1 MSARVV
7 IASCVLLG
15 ANISAQ
21 ETRIEKG
28 EYLLHAAGCISC
40 HTADE
45 DDAVP
50 LAGGRALETPFGTFY
65 SPNITPDRQT
75 GIGDWTDEDF
85 LNALWDGISPN
96 GKHYYPAFPY
106 TSYTGMTKVDAL
118 AIKAYL
124 FSRQPVSRV
133 NRENDL
139 PWYMFTRLAP
149 GAWKLLNFESK
160 RFEPDP
166 GRGDDW
172 NRGAYL
178 VRHLAHCGEC
188 HTPRN
193 QFGKLLSDRELAGNP
208 EGPEGE
214 KMPDITPN
222 RDTGIGRWS
231 MDEIDFFLQLGML
244 PDGDFVGSLMS
255 EVIDDNT
262 GNLTEADRHAIAV
275 YLKSVP
281 ASKNAQIK

>member
-85 LNALWDGISPN
+85 LNALWDGVSPS
-96 GKHYYPAFPY
+96 GQHYYPAFPY

-124 FSRQPVSRV
+124 FSLQPVSRG
-133 NRENDL
+133 NREHDL
-139 PWYMFTRLAP
+139 RWYMFTRLAS
-149 GAWKLLNFESK
+149 GAWKLMNFESK

-166 GRGDDW
+166 GRDNDW

-193 QFGKLLSDRELAGNP
+193 QLGNLLSDRELAGNP

>member
-1 MSARVV
+1 MWARVV
-7 IASCVLLG
+7 IASCVLVA

-28 EYLLHAAGCISC
+28 EYLLHATGCITC

-45 DDAVP
+45 DNAKP

-85 LNALWDGISPN
+85 LNALWDGVSPT
-96 GKHYYPAFPY
+96 GQHYYPAFPY
-106 TSYTGMTKVDAL
+106 TSYTGITKVDVL

-124 FSRQPVSRV
+124 FSLQPVSRV
-133 NRENDL
+133 NREHDL
-139 PWYMFTRLAP
+139 RWYMFTRLAS
-149 GAWKLLNFESK
+149 GAWKLMNFESK

-166 GRGDDW
+166 GRDNDW

-193 QFGKLLSDRELAGNP
+193 QLGKLLSDRELAGNP

-222 RDTGIGRWS
+222 RDSGIGRWS

-262 GNLTEADRHAIAV
+262 GNLRRKRTGMQLLSISSPYPRR
-275 YLKSVP
+275 KTCR
-281 ASKNAQIK
+281 